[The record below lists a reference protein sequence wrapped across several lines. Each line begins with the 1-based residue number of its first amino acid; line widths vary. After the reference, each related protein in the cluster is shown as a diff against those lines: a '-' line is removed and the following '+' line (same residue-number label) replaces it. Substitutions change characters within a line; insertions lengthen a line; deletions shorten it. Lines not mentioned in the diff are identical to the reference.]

1 MAIVAAGH
9 GGESMTSKEKMRGF
23 LKKNILMWGLV
34 IWSAETD
41 SFKNFKKFMYLY
53 TYVYFYIFYNKHIIP
68 CISFIT

>member
-23 LKKNILMWGLV
+23 LEKNILMWGLV

-41 SFKNFKKFMYLY
+41 SFKNF
-53 TYVYFYIFYNKHIIP
+53 
-68 CISFIT
+68 